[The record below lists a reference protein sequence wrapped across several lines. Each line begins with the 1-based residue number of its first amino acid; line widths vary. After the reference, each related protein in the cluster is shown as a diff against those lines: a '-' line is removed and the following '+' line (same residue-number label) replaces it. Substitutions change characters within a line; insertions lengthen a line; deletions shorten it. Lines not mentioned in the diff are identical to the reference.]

1 MRCWDAPNRP
11 GTGEGYQRDRGSLLE
26 PSYFLTRAGRLLCL
40 WGVSSALASL
50 NYGAKRTGS
59 LHTHQRLPQ
68 HPWVSPSPLTF
79 SVFTDSV
86 SLVGML
92 AVGRRKGL
100 RQCAVWQDVPGGGP
114 GADSQEPGRRV
125 KRPIRSTRLSS
136 QVSLLPFPV
145 DAEKASR

>member
-1 MRCWDAPNRP
+1 MRCWDAPNRS
-11 GTGEGYQRDRGSLLE
+11 GTGAGYQRDGGILLE
-26 PSYFLTRAGRLLCL
+26 LPTRAGRLLCPLGCLLSISISKL
-40 WGVSSALASL
+40 WG
-50 NYGAKRTGS
+50 KRTGS

-100 RQCAVWQDVPGGGP
+100 RQCAVWHDVPRGWAWCRFSGTRKEGKEAHQEHKAEQP
-114 GADSQEPGRRV
+114 GLSIAFASCRCRESQ
-125 KRPIRSTRLSS
+125 
-136 QVSLLPFPV
+136 
-145 DAEKASR
+145 